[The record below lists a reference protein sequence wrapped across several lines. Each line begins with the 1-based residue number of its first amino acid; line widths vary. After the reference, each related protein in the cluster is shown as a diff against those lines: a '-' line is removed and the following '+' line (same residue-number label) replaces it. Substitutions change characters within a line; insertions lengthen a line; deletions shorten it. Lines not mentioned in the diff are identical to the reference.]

1 MLYTIDYTSSFKKNY
16 KQIVKQ
22 NKNLSKLHLII
33 EKLAN
38 GEKLESCNRNHKL
51 INNRKFKNCWECHIE
66 PNWLLI

>member
-38 GEKLESCNRNHKL
+38 GE
-51 INNRKFKNCWECHIE
+51 
-66 PNWLLI
+66 